1 MNRQTQPFAFELYRR
16 FRNGQ
21 SPEQLAAELGI
32 PVERI
37 RMRIKAAAAYW
48 RQHARG
54 SAPRGFSAGLVTGVG
69 RFPVAA

>member
-48 RQHARG
+48 QQHAHG
-54 SAPRGFSAGLVTGVG
+54 SGNGGYRPDLLSFGSGAR
-69 RFPVAA
+69 VAA